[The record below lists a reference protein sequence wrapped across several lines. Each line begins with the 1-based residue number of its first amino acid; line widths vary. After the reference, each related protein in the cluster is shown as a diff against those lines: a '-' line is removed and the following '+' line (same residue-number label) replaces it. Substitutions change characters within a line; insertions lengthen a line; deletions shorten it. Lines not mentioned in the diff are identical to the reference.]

1 MASDTPKKMT
11 PVVRAAFEVYR
22 DLGPNR
28 RLKDAAKLMGKSASL
43 LEGYSSKHDWTR
55 LVTEHDHRELK
66 ESLGAR
72 VLVRERATQKMIDG
86 MDKAADVLLEIA
98 LDRSVVPVLD
108 RQGEH
113 MRGPAGDDGSPGEL
127 LYRPVVRA
135 STRANCAE
143 KILGLGGLVPVKRTI
158 IEDRPTEDIDEA
170 AAVMESMHPDDLA
183 EFREIVKRRN
193 RQLDGEEE

>member
-1 MASDTPKKMT
+1 MTPKAQ
-11 PVVRAAFEVYR
+11 AAFEIYR
-22 DLGPNR
+22 DLGPGRSLDRVAELSSVR
-28 RLKDAAKLMGKSASL
+28 RRSL
-43 LEGYSSKHDWTR
+43 SDWSSKYEWVR
-55 LVTEHDHRELK
+55 LVTEHDHRALK
-66 ESLGAR
+66 EALASR

-113 MRGPAGDDGSPGEL
+113 MRGPAKEDGSPGEL
-127 LYRPVVRA
+127 LYKPVVKP

-158 IEDRPTEDIDEA
+158 IEDRSSEDLDEA
-170 AAVMESMHPDDLA
+170 AAAMESMHPDDLA
-183 EFREIVKRRN
+183 EFRELVKRRN
-193 RQLDGEEE
+193 RQLDGEE

>member
-1 MASDTPKKMT
+1 MASDKPKPMT
-11 PVVRAAFEVYR
+11 AKQRAAFEVYR
-22 DLGPNR
+22 DLGPGR
-28 RLKDAAKLMGKSASL
+28 TLKDAAKLLDKTESL
-43 LEGYSSKHDWTR
+43 LRTYSSKCDWTR
-55 LVTEHDHRELK
+55 LVTEHDHRALK
-66 ESLGAR
+66 EALASR

-113 MRGPAGDDGSPGEL
+113 MRGPAKEDGSPGEL
-127 LYRPVVRA
+127 LYKPVVKP

-158 IEDRPTEDIDEA
+158 IEDRSSEDLDEA

-183 EFREIVKRRN
+183 EFRELVKRRN
-193 RQLDGEEE
+193 RQLDGEE

>member
-1 MASDTPKKMT
+1 MASDTPKAMT
-11 PVVRAAFEVYR
+11 AKVRVAYETYR
-22 DLGPNR
+22 DLGPVR
-28 RLKDAAKLMGKSASL
+28 RLKDAAKLLGKSESL
-43 LEGYSSKHDWTR
+43 LTGYSAKYDWTR

-66 ESLGAR
+66 QALASR

-86 MDKAADVLLEIA
+86 MDAAADVLLEIA
-98 LDRSVVPVLD
+98 LDRSVLPVLD

-143 KILGLGGLVPVKRTI
+143 KVMGLGGLVPVKRTEI
-158 IEDRPTEDIDEA
+158 VDRTDEDLDEA
-170 AAVMESMHPDDLA
+170 AAFMESLHPDDLI
-183 EFREIVKRRN
+183 ELRKMIKRRN
-193 RQLDGEEE
+193 RALDEG